1 MFFRGGA
8 LEVLFR
14 QPYNFSALCCIRSIR
29 GLNIRGKLYNAK
41 EERMNIRKM
50 LGFTII
56 CLAVSSLALAQP
68 QGGPP
73 GEGAAGAAR
82 IEISGAYEAVLPLP
96 AATPTVLLTFCPGG
110 DPFQGAWLEEG
121 GNKFVGE
128 MTDKKVDGET
138 FYFTVQAG
146 PGKWDFKCTIEGDTL
161 KGTVTGDYAT
171 SPFEGKRVELE
182 VADYCSKK
190 FEADKTATA
199 NPAAG
204 GQGGGPGGPP
214 GDAPAGGPPGAAATE
229 SAPVD
234 IAGAYEAVLT
244 LPKASPTA
252 ILTFCSGGDP
262 FQGAWLEEGGNK
274 YVNEMT
280 DKKVDGNTF
289 YFTIQAGPGKWD
301 FKCSLE
307 GNTLKGTVT
316 GDYATSSFEGKP
328 VKLDVEDYCSK
339 KFEADKKA
347 AANSAGSGQGGGPGG
362 GQGGGPGGGPPPGAP
377 Q

>member
-1 MFFRGGA
+1 MA
-8 LEVLFR
+8 
-14 QPYNFSALCCIRSIR
+14 I
-29 GLNIRGKLYNAK
+29 
-41 EERMNIRKM
+41 
-50 LGFTII
+50 
-56 CLAVSSLALAQP
+56 SSLAMAQP

-73 GEGAAGAAR
+73 GGSAAKAAK

-96 AATPTVLLTFCPGG
+96 AATPTVILTFCPGG

-190 FEADKTATA
+190 FEADKMAAA

-204 GQGGGPGGPP
+204 GQGGGPPNSGMPGGTGGPP
-214 GDAPAGGPPGAAATE
+214 GAGGPPGGAPAGGPPGADSAAE
-229 SAPVD
+229 AAPVD
-234 IAGAYEAVLT
+234 IKGAYETVLT

-252 ILTFCSGGDP
+252 ILTFCPGGDP

-280 DKKVDGNTF
+280 DKKVTGNTL

-301 FKCSLE
+301 FKCTIE
-307 GNTLKGTVT
+307 GKTLKGTVT
-316 GDYATSSFEGKP
+316 GDYATSPFEGK
-328 VKLDVEDYCSK
+328 LVELEVADYCSK

-347 AANSAGSGQGGGPGG
+347 AASTAGSDQGGAPPGG
-362 GQGGGPGGGPPPGAP
+362 GAPGEGPPPGAP